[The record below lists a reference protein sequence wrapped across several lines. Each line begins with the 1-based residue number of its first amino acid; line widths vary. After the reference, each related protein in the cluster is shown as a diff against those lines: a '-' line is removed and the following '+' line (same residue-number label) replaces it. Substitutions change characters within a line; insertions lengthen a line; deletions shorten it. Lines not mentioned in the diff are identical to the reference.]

1 MHHDET
7 FSDFDFLDNLYESQ
21 EILSDCY
28 ILPCRVIKNSRVF
41 RDLTSCQQKITL
53 SWVGKFLPVI
63 NFIGPT
69 SVLILNY
76 SLKHKFN
83 NQLKWFVD
91 TEWYFRVINNV
102 GRGLCFLEGGSYI
115 ESHFY
120 AGSITNSSISSI
132 HILSRSE
139 HKLLSSIGYNRTV
152 SE

>member
-21 EILSDCY
+21 ETLSDCY

-69 SVLILNY
+69 SVLILNS

-102 GRGLCFLEGGSYI
+102 GLGLCFLECGSYI

-132 HILSRSE
+132 YTLSRSE
-139 HKLLSSIGYNRTV
+139 RKLLSSIGYN
-152 SE
+152 